1 MEFLAFMA
9 SVFLISLSG
18 VLAPGPLLAVT
29 MAEGKNNK
37 FAGFFIS
44 LGHASVEIPIILA
57 LFLFGNVVITNDIKA
72 AIGLVGGI
80 VLLYFAYSEYSSEER
95 TRPTK
100 GIISGLLMSSL
111 NPYFI
116 IWWLTIGFHLILQSI
131 AFGIIGLVMFIIIH
145 EMCDMVWLEFVS
157 LMSNKSSRTLGRK
170 AERALTLVS
179 VAILVVFGIY
189 FAYDGLVH
197 FFYVR

>member
-1 MEFLAFMA
+1 
-9 SVFLISLSG
+9 
-18 VLAPGPLLAVT
+18 
-29 MAEGKNNK
+29 
-37 FAGFFIS
+37 
-44 LGHASVEIPIILA
+44 
-57 LFLFGNVVITNDIKA
+57 
-72 AIGLVGGI
+72 
-80 VLLYFAYSEYSSEER
+80 
-95 TRPTK
+95 
-100 GIISGLLMSSL
+100 MSSL

-197 FFYVR
+197 FF